1 MLRGLVHRLAA
12 SPRMFDALR
21 WTLEAGY
28 RGHHRVFD
36 QTLPTASGSV
46 IDVGCGTGVFAAG
59 FDPKVYLGV
68 DLSPAY
74 IAAAAR
80 KHPRHRFAVMDARR
94 LELSDESQ
102 SRCFIAGM
110 LHHLSD
116 DDVDAVLSE
125 VRRVLQPGGRAV
137 IWEDVPT
144 RRWWNVPGRI
154 IHALDM
160 GDAIRTPDGYRRLIE
175 RHLIIEAESSMS
187 SGCMDYAVFQC
198 RRG

>member
-1 MLRGLVHRLAA
+1 MLRGLIHRLAA
-12 SPRMFDALR
+12 SPAIFDALR
-21 WTLEAGY
+21 WTLEGGY
-28 RGHHRVFD
+28 RGHHRVID
-36 QTLPTASGSV
+36 QTLRSASGPV
-46 IDVGCGTGVFAAG
+46 LDLGCGTGVFAPR
-59 FDPKVYLGV
+59 FDPREYLGV
-68 DLSPAY
+68 DLSPTY

-94 LELSDESQ
+94 LELADHSQ

-116 DDVDAVLSE
+116 DAADAVLSE
-125 VRRVLQPGGRAV
+125 VQRVLQPGGRIV
-137 IWEDVPT
+137 IWEDVPA

-175 RHLIIEAESSMS
+175 RHLTVEAESSMT